1 MLDLCGRNSYH
12 HGMKSTVSEKGQ
24 VTIPKRL
31 RERLGIRPGEVLDF
45 EEDHGRLVATK
56 LAPRDAVDELFGVL
70 AGKEGT
76 DAVVRR
82 LRGEPDAV

>member
-1 MLDLCGRNSYH
+1 
-12 HGMKSTVSEKGQ
+12 MKTTVSEKGQ

-31 RERLGIRPGEVLDF
+31 RERLGIRAGEVLDF

-56 LAPRDAVDELFGVL
+56 LTTRDAVDELFGVL
-70 AGKEGT
+70 KSKEKT
-76 DAVVRR
+76 DTIVRR

>member
-1 MLDLCGRNSYH
+1 
-12 HGMKSTVSEKGQ
+12 MKSTVSEKGQ

-56 LAPRDAVDELFGVL
+56 LAPRGAVDELFGVL
-70 AGKEGT
+70 APKEKT
-76 DAVVRR
+76 DTVMRR
-82 LRGEPDAV
+82 LRGDADGM